1 MTITELQKMVS
12 GQMAPSEVLKLMD
25 NQGYDVNNTSAL
37 WSDVPPGWSG
47 SLLTDSGDN
56 YIWDLTKQDKDWIF
70 QATKVDS

>member
-1 MTITELQKMVS
+1 MTITELQEMVS
-12 GQMAPSEVLKLMD
+12 SQMAPSEVLKLMD
-25 NQGYDVNNTSAL
+25 GQGYDVNNTSAL

-56 YIWDLTKQDKDWIF
+56 YIWDLTKQDKDWNF